1 MFGARGAAKMDPIH
15 RALATVCLLTAAA
28 CCPRLSAASDK
39 PAKAPAPNPAV
50 TPARPD
56 RADKSERAVVFDDRY
71 RPPAKDLLL
80 NPGNERKAQ
89 AYAFFMQGTMA
100 EEAGEPDRALTL
112 YLKSLAA
119 DPTNVTLGLK
129 VSSEHVRRGDT
140 NEAVELLKSLVKAA
154 PQESQPMLALAYI
167 YLKSLRKPDI
177 AQKYAAQA
185 LDLDPT
191 NYLAYAYLAESWQLL
206 NQPAKS
212 NAVLER
218 AIKSNSRDPKFWL
231 RIGEMYYQAFVRE
244 DAKKIS
250 PEATKKVNPL
260 FAKAVELAGD
270 DVDALNQAANYF
282 VLSGQIP
289 EAIPLYLKVLELSPN
304 QNSVR
309 EKLAYSYLQSEQR
322 LKAIEVLE
330 AMIKQNPAQTYAYE
344 MLGKIY
350 EDEKQFDRA
359 IVNYEQALLLNPNQP
374 AAYERMAEI
383 FAVQLKKPD
392 KAIEVLADARRRFPD
407 LPGFSYL
414 LARTLSMAKRN
425 TEALGVFDQTRLEAE
440 QSQESLLNGLFYF
453 DWGASAEQAGQYEK
467 AADLFRKCLKIEDR
481 PEVIA
486 QASNYLGYMWVDR
499 SENLEEAGQLIQRA
513 LSLSPNNGAYLDSL
527 GWYYYRT
534 GKFDKALL
542 ELLRAVENTEPPD
555 ATVFDHLADTYLK
568 LKNEQ
573 QAVSFWQKALQLDPG
588 NEKIT
593 AKLNDLKAK
602 QAAGPAIPPVPSLVP
617 AK

>member
-1 MFGARGAAKMDPIH
+1 MFGARGAGMMFSIH
-15 RALATVCLLTAAA
+15 RTFATVCVLSAAFA
-28 CCPRLSAASDK
+28 CPCLPAASDK
-39 PAKAPAPNPAV
+39 PAKPVAV
-50 TPARPD
+50 TSTPVPARSD

-80 NPGNERKAQ
+80 TPGNERRAQ
-89 AYAFFMQGTMA
+89 AYALFMQGTMA

-119 DPTNVTLGLK
+119 DPSNVTLGMK

-140 NEAVELLKSLVKAA
+140 NEAVELLKSLIKAA
-154 PQESQPMLALAYI
+154 PQEAQPNLALAYI
-167 YLKSLRKPDI
+167 YLKSLRKPDL

-185 LDLDPT
+185 LDLEPT
-191 NYLAYAYLAESWQLL
+191 NSLAYAYLAEAWQQL
-206 NQPAKS
+206 NQPAKA

-218 AIKSNSRDPKFWL
+218 AIKSTSRDAKFWL

-250 PEATKKVNPL
+250 PEAIKKVNPL
-260 FAKAVELAGD
+260 FAKAVELSGD
-270 DVDALNQAANYF
+270 DVESLNQAANYY

-289 EAIPLYLKVLELSPN
+289 EAIPLYLRVLELSPT
-304 QNSVR
+304 QNSIR

-330 AMIKQNPAQTYAYE
+330 AIIKQNPAQTYAYE

-350 EDEKQFDRA
+350 EDEKQYDRA
-359 IVNYEQALLLNPNQP
+359 IANYEQALLLNPNQP

-425 TEALGVFDQTRLEAE
+425 AEALAVFDQTRLEAE

-453 DWGASAEQAGQYEK
+453 DWGATAEQAGQFEK

-486 QASNYLGYMWVDR
+486 QASNYLGYMWADR
-499 SENLEEAGQLIQRA
+499 NENLEEAGQLIQRA

-534 GKFDKALL
+534 GKYDKALI
-542 ELLRAVENTEPPD
+542 ELLRAVENTEPQD
-555 ATVFDHLADTYLK
+555 ATVFDHLADTYFK

-573 QAVSFWQKALQLDPG
+573 QAGIFWAKALQLDPG
-588 NEKIT
+588 NEKVT
-593 AKLNDLKAK
+593 AKLNELKSKPIGVPGAS
-602 QAAGPAIPPVPSLVP
+602 AAVP

>member
-1 MFGARGAAKMDPIH
+1 MLPIR
-15 RALATVCLLTAAA
+15 RAIFTVCLLTAAVG
-28 CCPRLSAASDK
+28 CPGLFAASDK
-39 PAKAPAPNPAV
+39 PAKPAAATPPPAPARNI
-50 TPARPD
+50 D

-80 NPGNERKAQ
+80 SPGNERKAQ
-89 AYAFFMQGTMA
+89 AYALFMQGTMA

-119 DPTNVTLGLK
+119 DPSNLTLGLK

-140 NEAVELLKSLVKAA
+140 NEAVELLKTLVKAA
-154 PQESQPMLALAYI
+154 PQEPQPMLALAYI
-167 YLKSLRKPDI
+167 YLKSMRKPDI
-177 AQKYAAQA
+177 AQKYAEKA
-185 LDLDPT
+185 LELDPT
-191 NYLAYAYLAESWQLL
+191 NYLAYSYLAESWQLL
-206 NQPAKS
+206 NQPAKA

-218 AIKSNSRDPKFWL
+218 ATKSPSRDPKFWV
-231 RIGEMYYQAFVRE
+231 RVGEMYYQAFVRE

-250 PEATKKVNPL
+250 PEGTKKVNPL
-260 FAKAVELAGD
+260 FNKAVELAGD
-270 DVDALNQAANYF
+270 DVEVLNQVANYF

-350 EDEKQFDRA
+350 EDEKQYDRA

-383 FAVQLKKPD
+383 FAVQLKKPE
-392 KAIEVLADARRRFPD
+392 KAIDVLTEARRRFSD

-414 LARTLSMAKRN
+414 LARTLAMAKRN
-425 TEALGVFDQTRLEAE
+425 TEALAVFDQTRLEAE

-453 DWGASAEQAGQYEK
+453 DWGATAEQAGQFEK
-467 AADLFRKCLKIEDR
+467 AADLFRKCLKMEDR

-499 SENLEEAGQLIQRA
+499 NENLDEAGQLIQRA
-513 LSLSPNNGAYLDSL
+513 LSLAPNNGAYLDSL

-534 GKFDKALL
+534 GKFDKALI
-542 ELLRAVENTEPPD
+542 ELLRAVENTDPPD
-555 ATVFDHLADTYLK
+555 ATVFDHLADTYFK

-573 QAVSFWQKALQLDPG
+573 QAGLFWQKALQLDPG

-593 AKLNDLKAK
+593 AKLNELKAK
-602 QAAGPAIPPVPSLVP
+602 PAPPPPVPSAVP
-617 AK
+617 GK

>member
-1 MFGARGAAKMDPIH
+1 MHPVR
-15 RALATVCLLTAAA
+15 RAIVTVCVLTAAA

-39 PAKAPAPNPAV
+39 PAKPPAV
-50 TPARPD
+50 TPAAPAPVRSD

-80 NPGNERKAQ
+80 SPGNERKAQ
-89 AYAFFMQGTMA
+89 AYALFMQGTMA

-112 YLKSLAA
+112 FLKSLAA

-140 NEAVELLKSLVKAA
+140 NEAVELLKTLVKGS
-154 PQESQPMLALAYI
+154 PQEAQPMLALAYI
-167 YLKSLRKPDI
+167 YLKSLRKPDV

-206 NQPAKS
+206 NQPAKA

-218 AIKSNSRDPKFWL
+218 AIKSTSRDPKFWL

-270 DVDALNQAANYF
+270 DVEALNQAANYY
-282 VLSGQIP
+282 VLSGQVP

-304 QNSVR
+304 QNSIR

-322 LKAIEVLE
+322 AKAIEVLE

-350 EDEKQFDRA
+350 EDEKQYDRA

-392 KAIEVLADARRRFPD
+392 KAIDVLSDARRRFPD

-414 LARTLSMAKRN
+414 LARTLAMAKRN
-425 TEALGVFDQTRLEAE
+425 SEALAVFDQTRLEAE
-440 QSQESLLNGLFYF
+440 QAQESLLNGLFYF
-453 DWGASAEQAGQYEK
+453 DWGATAEQAGQFEK

-486 QASNYLGYMWVDR
+486 QASNYLGYMWADR
-499 SENLEEAGQLIQRA
+499 NENLEEAGQLIQRA

-534 GKFDKALL
+534 GKYDKALL
-542 ELLRAVENTEPPD
+542 ELLRAVENTEPAD

-573 QAVSFWQKALQLDPG
+573 QAALFWQKALLLDPG
-588 NEKIT
+588 NEKISV
-593 AKLNDLKAK
+593 KLNDLKAK
-602 QAAGPAIPPVPSLVP
+602 PPSTPLAPSPAP